1 MSDDK
6 SVQQEGLLS
15 DERLHEWL
23 EQQLHLFLRVERTM
37 DREELS
43 EQSGVS
49 LAMLDAIRKTG
60 GGRRK
65 PTLAVALSLCVVMG
79 AKRVNGLLYHI
90 GYGGAKPLDEADG
103 LNPHLIVASLLPH
116 VSTIAN
122 AAADGRI
129 DHLEQPV
136 CREAADQIIAT
147 VMPLSS
153 AGDAA

>member
-23 EQQLHLFLRVERTM
+23 EGQLHLFLRVERAM
-37 DREELS
+37 DREELAR
-43 EQSGVS
+43 QSGVS
-49 LAMLDAIRKTG
+49 LSMLDAMRKTG
-60 GGRRK
+60 EGRRK
-65 PTLAVALSLCVVMG
+65 PTMAIMLSLCVVMG

-90 GYGGAKPLDEADG
+90 GYGGAKPLDEADAV
-103 LNPHLIVASLLPH
+103 NPHLIIASLLPH
-116 VSTIAN
+116 VSTIAS

-129 DHLEQPV
+129 DHAEKPL
-136 CREAADQIIAT
+136 CRDAADQIIAS